1 MLQAWIKSRP
11 GVNSTNSLT
20 DTTIPSKPLNHSQN
34 GPRSKALSFVS
45 SSQESPI
52 KNAFIERFNKS
63 FREEVLNANLFNTMS
78 EAQEAAEVWLTDYN
92 EYRPHESLGDV
103 PPAMFKPRMFQPEI
117 STFNL

>member
-52 KNAFIERFNKS
+52 KIAFIERLNKS
-63 FREEVLNANLFNTMS
+63 FGEEVLNATLFNS
-78 EAQEAAEVWLTDYN
+78 ISKAQEAARVWLSPN
-92 EYRPHESLGDV
+92 RFLP
-103 PPAMFKPRMFQPEI
+103 
-117 STFNL
+117 